1 MGNNESQPQQPLIN
15 GIQDG
20 KPLYEQDIGFR
31 IINVSQGSPA
41 EQAGLEAHLDIIK
54 YNPFIPGNR
63 QFSEFLVINEGKE
76 VIIPVYNIIQ

>member
-31 IINVSQGSPA
+31 IINVS
-41 EQAGLEAHLDIIK
+41 
-54 YNPFIPGNR
+54 
-63 QFSEFLVINEGKE
+63 
-76 VIIPVYNIIQ
+76 